1 MTSTARGRFGE
12 SPLPDCFVYRSGSP
26 TSKGVRA
33 ELAGSVIDRLDDDGD
48 YLKFIMAQEIKS
60 EVKLEIVHVLF
71 LDIVG
76 YSTRLTD
83 EQQALVNELNQVVRS
98 SDEFNKAAAAG
109 RLMKIPT
116 GDGMALIF
124 YNSPEQP
131 VECAVEISRVLRHH
145 PALRVR
151 MGVHSG
157 PVSAVTDVN
166 DQVNAAGV
174 GINLAQRLMD
184 CGDAGHIL
192 VSKRVA
198 EDLQQNGRWRPHLH
212 DLGEVELKHGE
223 RAHVF
228 NFYTDDAG
236 NSDPPKK
243 KARAAAAAET
253 AEPKRDPI
261 SICVLPFANISGDA
275 EQEYFSDGISED
287 IITDLS
293 KVSALHVVSRNT
305 AFTFKGKPVDVR
317 QVAGQLKVSHVLE
330 GSVRKAAGRVRITA
344 QLIDGSNDSHV
355 WAERYDRDLND
366 IFALQDE
373 ISHAIVDALK
383 VKLLPEEKKAIER
396 HGTENVDAYNLYLLA
411 RETYASGFEGDR
423 QRNEAIIRLCRRAVE
438 IDPNYAEAWALIAM
452 AEMALRAHFGGSG
465 DGGVSAAERAL
476 ELNANLA
483 EAYAVKARIFSEEK
497 RDDEAS
503 REIETAIRLNPESH
517 LVNKVAALLTF
528 RQQRMQDAIH
538 YFEKAVV
545 LEERDCSSACLLITC
560 HMGLGNREAARRAA
574 EITVARAENVL
585 AHDSNNCLA
594 MGHGSVALAMLGQG
608 ERAKDWMNRAVL
620 IDPENL
626 TTRYNF
632 ACSLAKYLGDKDA
645 ALEMLGPAFEK
656 MGAGLVTHAKIDP
669 DLDNIRD
676 DPRFKEMLAKAEQ
689 RLAAQKSDQ

>member
-1 MTSTARGRFGE
+1 MSE
-12 SPLPDCFVYRSGSP
+12 
-26 TSKGVRA
+26 
-33 ELAGSVIDRLDDDGD
+33 ELKAKR
-48 YLKFIMAQEIKS
+48 MEIA
-60 EVKLEIVHVLF
+60 HVLF
-71 LDIVG
+71 MDIVG

-83 EQQALVNELNQVVRS
+83 EQQALVDELNQIVRS

-145 PALRVR
+145 PGLPIR

-157 PVSAVTDVN
+157 PVNAVTDVN
-166 DQVNAAGV
+166 DRVNAAGV

-192 VSKRVA
+192 LSKRVA

-243 KARAAAAAET
+243 KAVSSAAAAAGT
-253 AEPKRDPI
+253 TKLKRERI
-261 SICVLPFANISGDA
+261 SICVLPFSNMSGDA

-317 QVAGQLKVSHVLE
+317 QVAAQLKVSHVLE

-396 HGTENVDAYNLYLLA
+396 HGTDNVDAYNLYLLA
-411 RETYASGFEGDR
+411 RQSYTTGFEGDGR
-423 QRNEAIIRLCRRAVE
+423 RNEAIIRLCRRAVE
-438 IDPNYAEAWALIAM
+438 IDTNYAEAWALIAM
-452 AEMALRAHFGGSG
+452 AEMLLRSSFGRGG
-465 DGGVSAAERAL
+465 DGGLAAAERAL

-483 EAYAVKARIFSEEK
+483 EAHAVKARIFSEEK

-503 REIETAIRLNPESH
+503 REIETALRLDPESH
-517 LVNKVAALLTF
+517 QVNKLAGLLRF
-528 RQQRMQDAIH
+528 RQQRLDEAIR
-538 YFEKAVV
+538 YFDKAVA
-545 LEERDCSSACLLITC
+545 LEEDDFGSGGMLITC
-560 HMGLGNREAARRAA
+560 HTALGNREAARRAA
-574 EITVARAENVL
+574 EITLARAEKVL
-585 AHDSNNCLA
+585 THDLNNGSA
-594 MGHGSVALAMLGQG
+594 MGHGSDALAVLGQR
-608 ERAKDWMNRAVL
+608 ERAKDWMNRALL
-620 IDPENL
+620 IDPDNL
-626 TTRYNF
+626 TMRYNF
-632 ACSLAKYLGDKDA
+632 ACALANHLNDKDA
-645 ALEMLGPAFEK
+645 ALEMLGPALEK
-656 MGAGLVTHAKIDP
+656 MGTGFINHAKVDP
-669 DLDNIRD
+669 DFDCIRD
-676 DPRFKEMLAKAEQ
+676 DPRFKAMLAAAEA
-689 RLAAQKSDQ
+689 RVASETRKN

>member
-1 MTSTARGRFGE
+1 MPE
-12 SPLPDCFVYRSGSP
+12 
-26 TSKGVRA
+26 
-33 ELAGSVIDRLDDDGD
+33 ELKAKR
-48 YLKFIMAQEIKS
+48 MEIA
-60 EVKLEIVHVLF
+60 HVLF
-71 LDIVG
+71 MDIVG

-83 EQQALVNELNQVVRS
+83 EQQALVDELNQIVRS

-131 VECAVEISRVLRHH
+131 VECAVEISRALRHH
-145 PALRVR
+145 PGLPVR

-166 DQVNAAGV
+166 DRVNAAGV
-174 GINLAQRLMD
+174 GINLAQQLMD

-192 VSKRVA
+192 LSKRVA

-243 KARAAAAAET
+243 KAMSSTAAAAGTIDLE
-253 AEPKRDPI
+253 RDRV

-275 EQEYFSDGISED
+275 EQEYFSDGISDD

-293 KVSALHVVSRNT
+293 KVSALHIVSRNT

-317 QVAGQLKVSHVLE
+317 QVAAQLHVSHVLE

-366 IFALQDE
+366 IFAIQDE

-383 VKLLPEEKKAIER
+383 VKLLPEEKKAIEQ
-396 HGTENVDAYNLYLLA
+396 HGTENVDAYNLFLMA
-411 RETYASGFEGDR
+411 RQTYTTGSEGDPR
-423 QRNEAIIRLCRRAVE
+423 RLDAIIRMCRRAVE
-438 IDPNYAEAWALIAM
+438 IDPNYADAWALIAL
-452 AEMALRAHFGGSG
+452 AEVNLRWRVGRQGG
-465 DGGVSAAERAL
+465 DGGLAAAERAL
-476 ELNANLA
+476 ELNPNLA
-483 EAYAVKARIFSEEK
+483 DAYAIKARILSEEN
-497 RDDEAS
+497 RNDEAS
-503 REIETAIRLNPESH
+503 REIEIALRLDPESYQA
-517 LVNKVAALLTF
+517 NRCAALLRF
-528 RQQRMQDAIH
+528 RQKRIKEATT
-538 YFEKAVV
+538 YWEKA
-545 LEERDCSSACLLITC
+545 LTLDEGDFGSAGMLVSTYTA
-560 HMGLGNREAARRAA
+560 LGDQEGAQRAA
-574 EITVARAENVL
+574 KITLERCEKNLTRDA
-585 AHDSNNCLA
+585 NNGAA
-594 MGHGSVALAMLGQG
+594 MGHGANALAELGQR
-608 ERAKDWMNRAVL
+608 ERAKEWMERALLV
-620 IDPENL
+620 DPDNV
-626 TTRYNF
+626 TMRYNF
-632 ACSLAKYLGDKDA
+632 GCALANHLNDKDA

-656 MGAGLVTHAKIDP
+656 MGAGFINHAKVDP
-669 DLDNIRD
+669 DFDCIRD
-676 DPRFKEMLAKAEQ
+676 DPRFKAMVATAEARVASETRKNSKRKSKSI
-689 RLAAQKSDQ
+689 RLGNV

>member
-1 MTSTARGRFGE
+1 MPEE
-12 SPLPDCFVYRSGSP
+12 SKAKR
-26 TSKGVRA
+26 
-33 ELAGSVIDRLDDDGD
+33 
-48 YLKFIMAQEIKS
+48 MEIA
-60 EVKLEIVHVLF
+60 HVLF
-71 LDIVG
+71 MDIVG

-83 EQQALVNELNQVVRS
+83 EQQALVDELNQIVRS

-131 VECAVEISRVLRHH
+131 VECAVEISRALRHH
-145 PALRVR
+145 PGLPVR

-166 DQVNAAGV
+166 DRVNAAGV
-174 GINLAQRLMD
+174 GINLAQQLMD

-192 VSKRVA
+192 LSKRVA

-243 KARAAAAAET
+243 KAMSSTAAAAGTIDLE
-253 AEPKRDPI
+253 RDRV

-275 EQEYFSDGISED
+275 EQEYFSDGISDD

-293 KVSALHVVSRNT
+293 KVSALHIVSRNT

-317 QVAGQLKVSHVLE
+317 QVAAQLHVSHVLE

-366 IFALQDE
+366 IFAIQDE

-383 VKLLPEEKKAIER
+383 VKLLPEEKKAIEQ
-396 HGTENVDAYNLYLLA
+396 HGTENVDAYNLFLMA
-411 RETYASGFEGDR
+411 RQTYTTGSEGDPR
-423 QRNEAIIRLCRRAVE
+423 RLDAIIRMCRRAVE
-438 IDPNYAEAWALIAM
+438 IDPNYADAWALIAL
-452 AEMALRAHFGGSG
+452 AEVNLRWRVGRQGG
-465 DGGVSAAERAL
+465 DGGLAAAERAL
-476 ELNANLA
+476 ELNPNLA
-483 EAYAVKARIFSEEK
+483 DAYAIKARILSEEN
-497 RDDEAS
+497 RNDEAS
-503 REIETAIRLNPESH
+503 REIEIALRLDPESYQA
-517 LVNKVAALLTF
+517 NRCAALLRF
-528 RQQRMQDAIH
+528 RQKRIKEATT
-538 YFEKAVV
+538 YWEKA
-545 LEERDCSSACLLITC
+545 LTLDEGDFGSAGMLVSTYTA
-560 HMGLGNREAARRAA
+560 LGDQEGAQRAA
-574 EITVARAENVL
+574 KITLERCEKNLTRDA
-585 AHDSNNCLA
+585 NNGAA
-594 MGHGSVALAMLGQG
+594 MGHGANALAELGQR
-608 ERAKDWMNRAVL
+608 ERAKEWMERALLV
-620 IDPENL
+620 DPDNV
-626 TTRYNF
+626 TMRYNF
-632 ACSLAKYLGDKDA
+632 GCALANHLNDKDA

-656 MGAGLVTHAKIDP
+656 MGAGFINHAKVDP
-669 DLDNIRD
+669 DFDCIRD
-676 DPRFKEMLAKAEQ
+676 DPRFKEMLAAAER
-689 RLAAQKSDQ
+689 RLSTSG